1 MFKLGVINDEVSQD
15 FATVVNFVK
24 EFNLH
29 SIEIRSVW
37 DKLPHE
43 LTESDIDEMKR
54 LLDGTDIEII
64 GVASPFFKCEMT
76 TQRNGKNISVYSKGA
91 SERQRH
97 LILTSFGLSSFGTL
111 VKPRNGGT
119 TLLLL
124 TTNRAE

>member
-1 MFKLGVINDEVSQD
+1 MFKLGVIGDEVSQD

-43 LTESDIDEMKR
+43 LTETDIDEMKR

-64 GVASPFFKCEMT
+64 GVASPFFKCDMDNHGRAERAPRY
-76 TQRNGKNISVYSKGA
+76 TQRMHPYSTG
-91 SERQRH
+91 
-97 LILTSFGLSSFGTL
+97 
-111 VKPRNGGT
+111 V
-119 TLLLL
+119 
-124 TTNRAE
+124 